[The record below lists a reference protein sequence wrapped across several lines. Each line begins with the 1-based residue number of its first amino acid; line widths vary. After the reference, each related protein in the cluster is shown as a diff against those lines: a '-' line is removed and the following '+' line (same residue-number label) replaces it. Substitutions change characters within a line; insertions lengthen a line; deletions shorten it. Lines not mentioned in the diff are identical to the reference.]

1 MASEPVQPDDPA
13 RIFYERSFAAQLE
26 RDGGVASLSRAAL
39 EAGNHRY
46 SAVYEYLRDNPGK
59 HALEMGYGGNG
70 VVENLAP
77 GCSRYEIVD
86 IVDRLAREGRPDNL
100 AIHVANLDH
109 RFPFED
115 ARFDVVIAM
124 MVIEHLYDPFHAFA
138 EVARVARPG
147 ARLFVNLPNVGSIR
161 CRIDLLRGKL
171 PVTSAANWFEQREWD
186 GGHLHYFTV
195 DTVRRL
201 AEASGLKLLDVRAVG
216 AMPALKRLRP
226 SLLCHEITYVL
237 EK

>member
-1 MASEPVQPDDPA
+1 MANEPVPSEDPA
-13 RIFYERSFAAQLE
+13 RRFYERSFAAQLE

-46 SAVYEYLRDNPGK
+46 SAAFEYLRDNPGK

-86 IVDRLAREGRPDNL
+86 IVDRFAHDGRPDNL
-100 AIHVANLDH
+100 AVHIANLDH

-138 EVARVARPG
+138 EVARVAKPG
-147 ARLFVNLPNVGSIR
+147 ARIFINLPNVGSIR
-161 CRIDLLRGKL
+161 CRIDLMLGRL
-171 PVTSAANWFEQREWD
+171 PNTSTASWFEQREWD

-195 DTVRRL
+195 GSVRRL
-201 AEASGLKLLDVRAVG
+201 AQVSGLKLVSMQAVG
-216 AMPALKRLRP
+216 GMPALKRLRP